1 MGNPILAGLGF
12 SLPKRQV
19 SNHDLVGRINTSD
32 EFIVERTGVRTRYH
46 VEPEQ
51 AVSALM
57 VPAARQAIEAAGLL
71 PEDID
76 LLLVNTLSPDHHDP
90 SQACLIQ
97 PLLGLRHIPVLD
109 IRAQCSG
116 LLYGLQMA
124 RGQILAG
131 LARHVLVVCGEV
143 LSKRMDC
150 SDRGRNLSILLGDGA
165 GAVVVS
171 AGESLD
177 DGLLDL
183 RLGADGNYFDLLMT
197 AAPGSASPTFL
208 DENVLREGGGEF
220 LMRGRPMFE
229 HASQTLVRIAGEM
242 LVAHELT
249 LDDIDHVICHQP
261 NLRILDAVQEQLG
274 IPQHK
279 FAVTVDRLGNM
290 ASASTPVTLAMF
302 WLDIQPGQRVLVLT
316 YGSGATWGAALYR
329 KPEEVNRPC

>member
-1 MGNPILAGLGF
+1 
-12 SLPKRQV
+12 
-19 SNHDLVGRINTSD
+19 
-32 EFIVERTGVRTRYH
+32 
-46 VEPEQ
+46 
-51 AVSALM
+51 
-57 VPAARQAIEAAGLL
+57 
-71 PEDID
+71 
-76 LLLVNTLSPDHHDP
+76 
-90 SQACLIQ
+90 
-97 PLLGLRHIPVLD
+97 
-109 IRAQCSG
+109 
-116 LLYGLQMA
+116 
-124 RGQILAG
+124 
-131 LARHVLVVCGEV
+131 
-143 LSKRMDC
+143 
-150 SDRGRNLSILLGDGA
+150 
-165 GAVVVS
+165 VVVS

-242 LVAHELT
+242 LAAHELT

-302 WLDIQPGQRVLVLT
+302 WPDIQPGQRVLVLT

>member
-1 MGNPILAGLGF
+1 
-12 SLPKRQV
+12 
-19 SNHDLVGRINTSD
+19 
-32 EFIVERTGVRTRYH
+32 
-46 VEPEQ
+46 
-51 AVSALM
+51 
-57 VPAARQAIEAAGLL
+57 
-71 PEDID
+71 
-76 LLLVNTLSPDHHDP
+76 
-90 SQACLIQ
+90 
-97 PLLGLRHIPVLD
+97 
-109 IRAQCSG
+109 
-116 LLYGLQMA
+116 
-124 RGQILAG
+124 
-131 LARHVLVVCGEV
+131 
-143 LSKRMDC
+143 
-150 SDRGRNLSILLGDGA
+150 
-165 GAVVVS
+165 
-171 AGESLD
+171 
-177 DGLLDL
+177 
-183 RLGADGNYFDLLMT
+183 MT

-302 WLDIQPGQRVLVLT
+302 WPDIQPGQRVLVLT

>member
-220 LMRGRPMFE
+220 LAISISALSCLIVARLSAGE
-229 HASQTLVRIAGEM
+229 VRIRLTM
-242 LVAHELT
+242 LKSSSSTLLT
-249 LDDIDHVICHQP
+249 VSQNDGGMAVSS
-261 NLRILDAVQEQLG
+261 NTRRLRGPLL
-274 IPQHK
+274 
-279 FAVTVDRLGNM
+279 RLK
-290 ASASTPVTLAMF
+290 AMSPISC
-302 WLDIQPGQRVLVLT
+302 W
-316 YGSGATWGAALYR
+316 
-329 KPEEVNRPC
+329 

>member
-1 MGNPILAGLGF
+1 M
-12 SLPKRQV
+12 
-19 SNHDLVGRINTSD
+19 
-32 EFIVERTGVRTRYH
+32 
-46 VEPEQ
+46 
-51 AVSALM
+51 
-57 VPAARQAIEAAGLL
+57 
-71 PEDID
+71 
-76 LLLVNTLSPDHHDP
+76 
-90 SQACLIQ
+90 
-97 PLLGLRHIPVLD
+97 
-109 IRAQCSG
+109 
-116 LLYGLQMA
+116 
-124 RGQILAG
+124 
-131 LARHVLVVCGEV
+131 VCGEV

-171 AGESLD
+171 AGESLE

-302 WLDIQPGQRVLVLT
+302 WPDIQPGQRVLVLT